1 MIIYCGILLG
11 NKKQVLLYINEDVV
25 TEAKEIGLN
34 LSKTCEN
41 ALKQAIK
48 RLKRSDYSENSNRSS
63 SHISSVKEVVVGVRR
78 FELPTFGYHRSRTSS
93 SHIVVSLP
101 EVCLRG
107 LWSPISYRA
116 RSHPQSC
123 KGLIRSYIEFLLS
136 KNIMK
141 D

>member
-11 NKKQVLLYINEDVV
+11 NKKQVMLYIDQDIV
-25 TEAKEIGLN
+25 TEAKESGLN

-41 ALKQAIK
+41 ALKTAIQ
-48 RLKRSDYSENSNRSS
+48 RLKNSDRSNDNNISNSQK
-63 SHISSVKEVVVGVRR
+63 SSVKEVVVGVRR

-93 SHIVVSLP
+93 SHRVVSLP

-116 RSHPQSC
+116 RSHPQPF
-123 KGLIRSYIEFLLS
+123 KGGMCSYIEFLLFN
-136 KNIMK
+136 KK
-141 D
+141 